1 MSNLVAN
8 LTANLITMDRV
19 SQSNQI
25 PGFEMNDEAINILCL
40 IDQSSEQQ
48 VVLWPRLSSYNVRPD
63 SAFGKG
69 INW

>member
-48 VVLWPRLSSYNVRPD
+48 VVL
-63 SAFGKG
+63 
-69 INW
+69 